1 MWIFLFD
8 NMTNLIGKKFKYVT
22 HFGDVL
28 YFTIEAIIFDNGKAK
43 AINENLVAFCLDE
56 IEIL

>member
-1 MWIFLFD
+1 MKHL
-8 NMTNLIGKKFKYVT
+8 TGKRFKYVT

-43 AINENLVAFCLDE
+43 VMNSNLVTFCLNE

>member
-1 MWIFLFD
+1 MKE
-8 NMTNLIGKKFKYVT
+8 LIGKKFRYIS

-43 AINENLVAFCLDE
+43 AMNSNLVTFCLDE

>member
-1 MWIFLFD
+1 
-8 NMTNLIGKKFKYVT
+8 MTNLVGKKFKYVS

-43 AINENLVAFCLDE
+43 AMNENLVTFCLDE